1 MFAGKKSAQIREI
14 LISESAWEEMTCLFA
29 PSLGY
34 TYDELMKLS
43 SPRGD
48 VWFENIPDSRNPG
61 SVLEG
66 PHSTGATLPEGQ
78 SGRAGSRAHIIL
90 SDTLKQT
97 TTKAESISAIK
108 LFINKYV
115 RNAQSILDALQC

>member
-1 MFAGKKSAQIREI
+1 MRSCGNGGVHEWFPVAQ
-14 LISESAWEEMTCLFA
+14 ADKA
-29 PSLGY
+29 KDLGY

-90 SDTLKQT
+90 SDTLKQA
-97 TTKAESISAIK
+97 TTKAESTSAIK

-115 RNAQSILDALQC
+115 RNAQSILDTLQC